1 MIRFTAPSVTIDA
14 AAGDGTPSR
23 TITGI
28 AVPYGVPATVSDG
41 TEVIFEQGSLPIEGK
56 KPHGFT

>member
-1 MIRFTAPSVTIDA
+1 MIRFTAPSASIDA

-28 AVPYGVPATVSDG
+28 AVPYGVAATVADG
-41 TEVIFEQGSLPIEGK
+41 SEVIFEQGSLPVEGK
-56 KPHGFT
+56 APRL

>member
-1 MIRFTAPSVTIDA
+1 MIRFTAPSVSIDA

-28 AVPYGVPATVSDG
+28 AVPYGVQPQSPTAQRSFLSR
-41 TEVIFEQGSLPIEGK
+41 EACQLKAKS
-56 KPHGFT
+56 HGFT

>member
-1 MIRFTAPSVTIDA
+1 MIRFTAPSVSIDA

-41 TEVIFEQGSLPIEGK
+41 TQVVK
-56 KPHGFT
+56 AKPHGFT